1 MAKAEAGRFTAAYSG
16 SLVVFII
23 GMSVNRWWAVHRWF
37 PVFRA
42 MGPMIAELY
51 KNKELGFMDMQFGLS
66 PKGPIL
72 IQYWRSYEQLE
83 HYARHGAKHLKAW
96 RDFNAKAAKGNA
108 VGVFHE
114 TYIVDDGK
122 YESVY
127 VNMPKLG
134 LGRVAGLTPATGPR
148 ETARRRLGGQN
159 EPAVVE

>member
-23 GMSVNRWWAVHRWF
+23 GMSVNRWWAVHRWL

-51 KNKELGFMDMQFGLS
+51 KNKELGFLDMQFALS

-72 IQYWRSYEQLE
+72 IQYWRSYDQLE

-96 RDFNAKAAKGNA
+96 RDFNTKAAKSHA

-114 TYIVDDGK
+114 TYIVDEGK

-127 VNMPKLG
+127 VNMPKFG
-134 LGRVAGLTPATGPR
+134 LGRVAGLAPATGPR

-159 EPAVVE
+159 EPAVAE